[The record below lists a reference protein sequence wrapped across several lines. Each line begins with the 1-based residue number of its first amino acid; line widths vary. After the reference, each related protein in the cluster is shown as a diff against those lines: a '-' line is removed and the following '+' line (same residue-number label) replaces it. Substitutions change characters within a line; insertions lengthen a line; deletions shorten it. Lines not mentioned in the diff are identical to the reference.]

1 MENSG
6 GCLIEDEIEEI
17 RSKMLLMGGMV
28 VEMIKN
34 SLDGLLNGNHK
45 SISKTFELE
54 ESVNSAEVEI
64 DNLCNNLLVLRAPT
78 ASDLRFVVS
87 TLRMIRDL
95 ERIGDEAEKM
105 AKNAQYFHKSVHSNL
120 PKIDFSEMVGDVI
133 SMLKRVLDAYAR
145 DDVTELKKVI
155 TDDKIID
162 EIFRKTLHELMT
174 YMLREN
180 DSIECC
186 IDLIFFAKALERIG
200 DHAKNMS
207 ESIIFMVKG
216 KDLRHSL

>member
-34 SLDGLLNGNHK
+34 SLDGLLNENHE

-64 DNLCNNLLVLRAPT
+64 DNLCNNILVLRAPT

-87 TLRMIRDL
+87 TLRMLRDL

-105 AKNAQYFHKSVHSNL
+105 AKNAQYFHLWLAAN
-120 PKIDFSEMVGDVI
+120 
-133 SMLKRVLDAYAR
+133 Y
-145 DDVTELKKVI
+145 
-155 TDDKIID
+155 
-162 EIFRKTLHELMT
+162 
-174 YMLREN
+174 
-180 DSIECC
+180 
-186 IDLIFFAKALERIG
+186 
-200 DHAKNMS
+200 
-207 ESIIFMVKG
+207 
-216 KDLRHSL
+216 

>member
-1 MENSG
+1 MENTI

-34 SLDGLLNGNHK
+34 SLDGLLTGNHD

-54 ESVNSAEVEI
+54 GKVNSAEVEI
-64 DNLCNNLLVLRAPT
+64 DNLCNKILVLRAPT

-87 TLRMIRDL
+87 TLRMLRDL

-120 PKIDFSEMVGDVI
+120 PKIDFSGMVIDVI

-145 DDVTELKKVI
+145 GDVSELKKVI

-174 YMLREN
+174 FMLKEN
-180 DSIECC
+180 DNIECC

>member
-34 SLDGLLNGNHK
+34 SLDGLLNENHE

-64 DNLCNNLLVLRAPT
+64 DNLCNNILVLRAPT

-87 TLRMIRDL
+87 TLRMLRDL

-120 PKIDFSEMVGDVI
+120 PRIDFSGMVVDVI

-162 EIFRKTLHELMT
+162 ESFRKTLHELMT
-174 YMLREN
+174 YMLKEN
-180 DSIECC
+180 DNIECC

-216 KDLRHSL
+216 KDLRHSS